1 MLGWFQALMP
11 KEERFFDLFTRHA
24 ETVVAGAV
32 ALRRLL
38 RGDDEIQYCHKM
50 IVEREA
56 EADEITRAVMMAVRR
71 SFITPFDRSDIQALM
86 LALLQHPFASGLIYG
101 QGCEVRERFTRRAA
115 VAGARRPRSMEGVRR
130 GDCWARD

>member
-1 MLGWFQALMP
+1 MAMEIYVISDNKLTAISTWQRAIDLEG
-11 KEERFFDLFTRHA
+11 FDLQLST
-24 ETVVAGAV
+24 
-32 ALRRLL
+32 
-38 RGDDEIQYCHKM
+38 
-50 IVEREA
+50 
-56 EADEITRAVMMAVRR
+56 
-71 SFITPFDRSDIQALM
+71 